1 MMWITKF
8 MDSDKIVDI
17 RETNKM
23 CRYKSR
29 KEIEDMMK
37 CGKIMSGFCAGD
49 DGKNMCIAYGKRKK
63 RVNCV
68 VLRHTGDRDNMIKEC
83 GMVYVEWKLRKKEV
97 MGVMYDETL
106 FNSIKN
112 YWLLMPYVEKDKPF
126 CKKYAIILM
135 IGTRLMN
142 WGRNLCQNCAKLFLV
157 GETREEWC
165 DHMGRRLDLGR
176 VI

>member
-1 MMWITKF
+1 
-8 MDSDKIVDI
+8 MDLDKIVDM
-17 RETNKM
+17 RETKKM

-29 KEIEDMMK
+29 KEIENMVEY
-37 CGKIMSGFCAGD
+37 GKIMSGFCVGD

-68 VLRHTGDRDNMIKEC
+68 VLRRTGDRDNMINKC
-83 GMVYVEWKLRKKEV
+83 GMIYVEWKLRKKEV

-126 CKKYAIILM
+126 CKKYAIIFDDWDTINELGKKSLPELCK
-135 IGTRLMN
+135 IIF
-142 WGRNLCQNCAKLFLV
+142 GRGN
-157 GETREEWC
+157 T
-165 DHMGRRLDLGR
+165 GR
-176 VI
+176 VV